1 MAQAKNKKIWST
13 SRNLF
18 ASAMFLEMFTRR
30 SRSGV
35 AGSQKTAAAKPQS
48 NKLPLLG
55 KSLSLYS
62 SFEESGF
69 TTPSE
74 RALRPWMDEWKR
86 KSSITVGWVVGKK
99 SRVAFMNERV
109 RLSATFNQLVGGL
122 RPCGAE
128 RRLQVMCHQP
138 AAVNQISRSINQKA
152 ISSIHNFFCAGW
164 LCVKSI
170 NQQRRRKIRRSDEPQ
185 RHEFFIDWIKDFKN
199 GRKRLFN

>member
-1 MAQAKNKKIWST
+1 MAQAKNNKKNLKHQQ
-13 SRNLF
+13 RNLF

-99 SRVAFMNERV
+99 RRVAFMNERV
-109 RLSATFNQLVGGL
+109 RLSATFNQLVGGFAL
-122 RPCGAE
+122 CGE
-128 RRLQVMCHQP
+128 DRRRRLHAMCHQP

-152 ISSIHNFFCAGW
+152 ISSIHNFFCMLALLVVCKIDKPSAKKKNPSLRRTSKPWILHW
-164 LCVKSI
+164 L
-170 NQQRRRKIRRSDEPQ
+170 D
-185 RHEFFIDWIKDFKN
+185 
-199 GRKRLFN
+199 